1 MIIFLP
7 HCILQTAP
15 FEEGLPCR
23 IFCCFFIHPTA
34 APRGA
39 QACAPGPVMLGSVLW
54 ICDSQKVSESRGNDS
69 IRHLAFRFWV
79 THCRSQE
86 VEVK

>member
-34 APRGA
+34 ALRGA
-39 QACAPGPVMLGSVLW
+39 RGSRTHPGGGG
-54 ICDSQKVSESRGNDS
+54 K
-69 IRHLAFRFWV
+69 RFMDM
-79 THCRSQE
+79 
-86 VEVK
+86 